1 LCSIAFNNLT
11 TASELLYD
19 VERDIESLNYDL
31 SSQQLE
37 VDRLREAVT
46 DEGRD
51 KLQRIRQARDP
62 RIFFDVVAI

>member
-1 LCSIAFNNLT
+1 LVGYINEF
-11 TASELLYD
+11 LYD

-31 SSQQLE
+31 SSQQSE

-51 KLQRIRQARDP
+51 KLQRICGYLTLNH
-62 RIFFDVVAI
+62 F